1 MPCAVP
7 CRPPGGGSPDH
18 AQGRLGLAGGGGET
32 LLLLSPLD
40 WGRLEP
46 DIIVTISKDKLLES
60 YVAVKYKS
68 LFN

>member
-1 MPCAVP
+1 M
-7 CRPPGGGSPDH
+7 
-18 AQGRLGLAGGGGET
+18 AGGGGET

-46 DIIVTISKDKLLES
+46 DIIVTISKDKSLLES